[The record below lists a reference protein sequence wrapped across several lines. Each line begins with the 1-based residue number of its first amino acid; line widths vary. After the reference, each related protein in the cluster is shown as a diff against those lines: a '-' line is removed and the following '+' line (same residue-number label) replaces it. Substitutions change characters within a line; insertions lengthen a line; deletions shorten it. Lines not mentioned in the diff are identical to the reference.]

1 MTRLFVKGRLDV
13 GDEYS
18 PTKEE
23 RHYLKNVLRVTT
35 GEKVVLIDEDGGE
48 FEAEAKITGRREL
61 VVTISKKLPIRET
74 AKFQIHLYVGL
85 LKGKKMER
93 VVRDASE
100 LGVMSLTPFVSSR
113 AIQRDLGTKSLD
125 RMRKIAAE
133 EGKVSRTNRIME
145 ISFPLDFSDALN
157 SADGEKL
164 IFWEEGGKDLKRYL
178 SDKKTRPKKVSIFIG
193 PEGGFSTEEIKS
205 AKDSGFTVLG
215 LGDRILRAEVA
226 PIVVTSIIQYEWGGL
241 KVKT

>member
-1 MTRLFVKGRLDV
+1 
-13 GDEYS
+13 
-18 PTKEE
+18 
-23 RHYLKNVLRVTT
+23 
-35 GEKVVLIDEDGGE
+35 
-48 FEAEAKITGRREL
+48 
-61 VVTISKKLPIRET
+61 
-74 AKFQIHLYVGL
+74 
-85 LKGKKMER
+85 
-93 VVRDASE
+93 
-100 LGVMSLTPFVSSR
+100 
-113 AIQRDLGTKSLD
+113 
-125 RMRKIAAE
+125 
-133 EGKVSRTNRIME
+133 ME